1 MLFTCLWHAF
11 LRDLNDPPVT
21 DPQRSYLSPR
31 LYPEGAGVD
40 DHRSWKIIP
49 ADPCCPL
56 EVIIIPLLHVLL

>member
-31 LYPEGAGVD
+31 LYPEGAGV
-40 DHRSWKIIP
+40 
-49 ADPCCPL
+49 A
-56 EVIIIPLLHVLL
+56 VILVEAVVLILIANMG